1 LSDGNQQF
9 IATFKDESFELLG
22 SLEDNLLELETN
34 PSNKELLSAVF
45 RVMHTI
51 KGSAAMFGLTHISR
65 FAHEVESVL
74 AALRDGTI
82 PLTKDLIGNVLIA
95 RDHIDAMLTTAN
107 AEHEELAPDL
117 VAFLAE
123 MRAASGLP
131 QVTAPAAPPTGTSP
145 TGDSQTNMTTNAGAQ
160 AGTPT
165 GAQTEGEA
173 RRKTWHVEFKPSP
186 SIYARGINPFALL
199 KELTSLGEAVCI
211 PDFGEVPPIETLNPD
226 AFREG
231 WNVFLTTD
239 ASENRIRDVFIFVEG
254 DCELLVECIS
264 EPESANAT
272 DPAGSD
278 ETRVKK
284 LGEIL
289 IERGRITAKDLER
302 VLASHKRLGEA
313 LVEEK
318 LVSPNEVKVA
328 LETQRQLQKIQ
339 AEKAVHGDLGS
350 IRVKSEKLD
359 ELMALV
365 GELVTVHARV
375 GEAASRLDEGG
386 ELENIVEQFGR
397 LSESLRNVA
406 MSIRMVPIGP
416 TFNGFRRLVRDLSA
430 ELGKEIEL
438 ETMGTDTELDKSVI
452 DKLHDPLV
460 HIVRNSI
467 DHGIENPETRTARGK
482 PRVGKIRLGAAQAGA
497 SVEIT
502 IEDDGNGLDR
512 TAILEKAIAKGI
524 VPKGTTLPD
533 DEIFRLIMLPG
544 FSTKKTVSAI
554 SGRGVGMDVVNRQ
567 MEEIGGKVG
576 IESAEGMGTLFTL
589 RIPLTLAIIDGLLV
603 SVGEERFVL
612 PLAAVVGCMELP
624 DDAKDRRDDVIPY
637 QGQLIPFVDL
647 RSFFCAKGDASRI
660 RHAVIVTVGDAQYG
674 ILVDA
679 ILGGN
684 QTVIKPLD
692 SLYRTAKGLSGA
704 TILGDGSIALI
715 VDVEQILE
723 TVKNNGGKYN
733 GNDNTHR

>member
-1 LSDGNQQF
+1 
-9 IATFKDESFELLG
+9 
-22 SLEDNLLELETN
+22 
-34 PSNKELLSAVF
+34 
-45 RVMHTI
+45 
-51 KGSAAMFGLTHISR
+51 
-65 FAHEVESVL
+65 
-74 AALRDGTI
+74 
-82 PLTKDLIGNVLIA
+82 
-95 RDHIDAMLTTAN
+95 
-107 AEHEELAPDL
+107 
-117 VAFLAE
+117 LAE

-131 QVTAPAAPPTGTSP
+131 QATSEGKGTAATTVSANT
-145 TGDSQTNMTTNAGAQ
+145 QTNAPTTMK
-160 AGTPT
+160 
-165 GAQTEGEA
+165 TEGEA
-173 RRKTWHVEFKPSP
+173 SRKTWHVEFKPSP
-186 SIYARGINPFALL
+186 SIYSRGINPFTLL
-199 KELTSLGEAVCI
+199 RELASLGEAVCI
-211 PDFGEVPPIETLNPD
+211 PDFAKVPPIETLNPD
-226 AFREG
+226 DYREG
-231 WNVFLTTD
+231 WNIFLTTNS
-239 ASENRIRDVFIFVEG
+239 SENRIRDVFIFIEG

-264 EPESANAT
+264 EP
-272 DPAGSD
+272 DHAGAD

-289 IERGRITAKDLER
+289 IERGRITEKDLER

-339 AEKAVHGDLGS
+339 ADKAVHTDMGS

-438 ETMGTDTELDKSVI
+438 ETLGTETELDKSVI

-467 DHGIENPETRTARGK
+467 DHGIETPDVREARGK
-482 PRVGKIRLGAAQAGA
+482 PRGGKIRLGAAQAGA
-497 SVEIT
+497 NVEIT

-512 TAILEKAIAKGI
+512 AAILEKAIAKGL
-524 VPKGTTLPD
+524 VQKGQTLPE

-544 FSTKKTVSAI
+544 FSTKKIVSAI

-576 IESAEGMGTLFTL
+576 IESVEGMGTLFTL

-603 SVGEERFVL
+603 TVGSERFVL

-624 DDAKDRRDDVIPY
+624 SSAKDRRDDVIAY
-637 QGQLIPFVDL
+637 QGQLIPYVDL
-647 RSFFCAKGDASRI
+647 RSFFHADGDASPF
-660 RHAVIVTVGDAQYG
+660 RHAVIVTVGGAQYG
-674 ILVDA
+674 ILVDT

-723 TVKNNGGKYN
+723 TAKNNGGKYN
-733 GNDNTHR
+733 GNDNTHC

>member
-1 LSDGNQQF
+1 LSDVNQQF
-9 IATFKDESFELLG
+9 ITTFKEESFELLG

-74 AALRDGTI
+74 AALRDGAI

-95 RDHIDAMLTTAN
+95 RDHIDSMLAKAS
-107 AEHEELAPDL
+107 AEHEELAPEL

-131 QVTAPAAPPTGTSP
+131 QATSEGKGTAATTVSANT
-145 TGDSQTNMTTNAGAQ
+145 QTNAPTTMK
-160 AGTPT
+160 
-165 GAQTEGEA
+165 TEGEA
-173 RRKTWHVEFKPSP
+173 SRKTWHVEFKPSP
-186 SIYARGINPFALL
+186 SIYSRGINPFTLL
-199 KELTSLGEAVCI
+199 RELASLGEAVCI
-211 PDFGEVPPIETLNPD
+211 PDFAKVPPIETLNPD
-226 AFREG
+226 DYREG
-231 WNVFLTTD
+231 WNIFLTTNS
-239 ASENRIRDVFIFVEG
+239 SENRIRDVFIFIEG

-264 EPESANAT
+264 EP
-272 DPAGSD
+272 DHAGAD

-289 IERGRITAKDLER
+289 IERGRITEKDLER

-339 AEKAVHGDLGS
+339 ADKAVHTDMGS

-438 ETMGTDTELDKSVI
+438 ETLGTETELDKSVI

-467 DHGIENPETRTARGK
+467 DHGIETPDVREARGK
-482 PRVGKIRLGAAQAGA
+482 PRGGKIRLGAAQAGA
-497 SVEIT
+497 NVEIT

-512 TAILEKAIAKGI
+512 AAILEKAIAKGL
-524 VPKGTTLPD
+524 VQKGQTLPE

-544 FSTKKTVSAI
+544 FSTKKIVSAI

-576 IESAEGMGTLFTL
+576 IESVEGMGTLFTL

-603 SVGEERFVL
+603 TVGSERFVL

-624 DDAKDRRDDVIPY
+624 SSAKDRRDDVIAY
-637 QGQLIPFVDL
+637 QGQLIPYVDL
-647 RSFFCAKGDASRI
+647 RSFFHADGDASPF
-660 RHAVIVTVGDAQYG
+660 RHAVIVTVGGAQYG
-674 ILVDA
+674 ILVDT

-723 TVKNNGGKYN
+723 TAKNNGGKYN
-733 GNDNTHR
+733 GNDNTHC

>member
-1 LSDGNQQF
+1 
-9 IATFKDESFELLG
+9 
-22 SLEDNLLELETN
+22 
-34 PSNKELLSAVF
+34 
-45 RVMHTI
+45 M
-51 KGSAAMFGLTHISR
+51 
-65 FAHEVESVL
+65 L
-74 AALRDGTI
+74 AKAS
-82 PLTKDLIGNVLIA
+82 
-95 RDHIDAMLTTAN
+95 
-107 AEHEELAPDL
+107 AEHEELAPEL

-131 QVTAPAAPPTGTSP
+131 QATSEGKGTAATTVSANT
-145 TGDSQTNMTTNAGAQ
+145 QTNAPTTMK
-160 AGTPT
+160 
-165 GAQTEGEA
+165 TEGEA
-173 RRKTWHVEFKPSP
+173 SRKTWHVEFKPSP
-186 SIYARGINPFALL
+186 SIYSRGINPFTLL
-199 KELTSLGEAVCI
+199 RELASLGEAVCI
-211 PDFGEVPPIETLNPD
+211 PDFAKVPPIETLNPD
-226 AFREG
+226 DYREG
-231 WNVFLTTD
+231 WNIFLTTNS
-239 ASENRIRDVFIFVEG
+239 SENRIRDVFIFIEG

-264 EPESANAT
+264 EP
-272 DPAGSD
+272 DHAGAD

-289 IERGRITAKDLER
+289 IERGRITEKDLER

-339 AEKAVHGDLGS
+339 ADKAVHTDMGS

-438 ETMGTDTELDKSVI
+438 ETLGTETELDKSVI

-467 DHGIENPETRTARGK
+467 DHGIETPDVREARGK
-482 PRVGKIRLGAAQAGA
+482 PRGGKIRLGAAQAGA
-497 SVEIT
+497 NVEIT

-512 TAILEKAIAKGI
+512 AAILEKAIAKGL
-524 VPKGTTLPD
+524 VQKGQTLPE

-544 FSTKKTVSAI
+544 FSTKKIVSAI

-576 IESAEGMGTLFTL
+576 IESVEGMGTLFTL

-603 SVGEERFVL
+603 TVGSERFVL

-624 DDAKDRRDDVIPY
+624 SSAKDRRDDVIAY
-637 QGQLIPFVDL
+637 QGQLIPYVDL
-647 RSFFCAKGDASRI
+647 RSFFHADGDASPF
-660 RHAVIVTVGDAQYG
+660 RHAVIVTVGGAQYG
-674 ILVDA
+674 ILVDT

-723 TVKNNGGKYN
+723 TAKNNGGKYN
-733 GNDNTHR
+733 GNDNTHC

>member
-1 LSDGNQQF
+1 MSDVNQQF
-9 IATFKDESFELLG
+9 ITTFKEESFELLG

-74 AALRDGTI
+74 AALRDGAI

-95 RDHIDAMLTTAN
+95 RDHIDAMLATAS
-107 AEHEELAPDL
+107 AEHEELAPEL
-117 VAFLAE
+117 VAFLDE

-131 QVTAPAAPPTGTSP
+131 QVTNQGEGPKEA
-145 TGDSQTNMTTNAGAQ
+145 
-160 AGTPT
+160 TPT
-165 GAQTEGEA
+165 ASASTQTKAPTIAQTEGGGS
-173 RRKTWHVEFKPSP
+173 RKTWHVEFKPSP
-186 SIYARGINPFALL
+186 SIYARGINPFTLL
-199 KELTSLGEAVCI
+199 RELASLGEAVCI
-211 PDFGEVPPIETLNPD
+211 PDFAKVPPIETLNPD
-226 AFREG
+226 DYREG

-239 ASENRIRDVFIFVEG
+239 ASENRIRDVFIFIEG
-254 DCELLVECIS
+254 DCELVVECIS
-264 EPESANAT
+264 EP
-272 DPAGSD
+272 DHAGAEGAD

-289 IERGRITAKDLER
+289 IERGRITKKDLER
-302 VLASHKRLGEA
+302 VLTSHKRLGEA
-313 LVEEK
+313 LVEEN

-339 AEKAVHGDLGS
+339 ADKAVHTDMGS

-375 GEAASRLDEGG
+375 GEAAGRLDESG

-416 TFNGFRRLVRDLSA
+416 TFNGFRRLVRDLST

-438 ETMGTDTELDKSVI
+438 ETLGTETELDKSVI

-467 DHGIENPETRTARGK
+467 DHGIETPDVRAARGK
-482 PRVGKIRLGAAQAGA
+482 PQVGKIRLGAAQAGA

-512 TAILEKAIAKGI
+512 AAILEKAIAKGL
-524 VPKGTTLPD
+524 VQKGQTIPD
-533 DEIFRLIMLPG
+533 DDIFRLIMLPG
-544 FSTKKTVSAI
+544 FSTKKIVSAI

-576 IESAEGMGTLFTL
+576 IESVEGMGTLFTL

-603 SVGEERFVL
+603 TVGNERFVL
-612 PLAAVVGCMELP
+612 PLAAVVGCLELP
-624 DDAKDRRDDVIPY
+624 SGAKDRRDDVIAY
-637 QGQLIPFVDL
+637 QGQLIPYVDL
-647 RSFFCAKGDASRI
+647 RSFFRAEGDASPI
-660 RHAVIVTVGDAQYG
+660 RHAVIVTVGGAHYG
-674 ILVDA
+674 ILVDT

-723 TVKNNGGKYN
+723 TAKTNGGRYN
-733 GNDNTHR
+733 GNDNTHC

>member
-1 LSDGNQQF
+1 MSDVNQQF
-9 IATFKDESFELLG
+9 ITTFKEESFELLG

-74 AALRDGTI
+74 AALRDGAI

-95 RDHIDAMLTTAN
+95 RDHIDSMLAKAS
-107 AEHEELAPDL
+107 AEHEELAPEL

-131 QVTAPAAPPTGTSP
+131 QATSEGKGTAATTVSANT
-145 TGDSQTNMTTNAGAQ
+145 QTNAPTTMK
-160 AGTPT
+160 
-165 GAQTEGEA
+165 TEGEA
-173 RRKTWHVEFKPSP
+173 SRKTWHVEFKPSP
-186 SIYARGINPFALL
+186 SIYSRGINPFTLL
-199 KELTSLGEAVCI
+199 RELASLGEAVCI
-211 PDFGEVPPIETLNPD
+211 PDFAKVPPIETLNPD
-226 AFREG
+226 DYREG
-231 WNVFLTTD
+231 WNIFLTTNS
-239 ASENRIRDVFIFVEG
+239 SENRIRDVFIFIEG

-264 EPESANAT
+264 EP
-272 DPAGSD
+272 DHAGAD

-289 IERGRITAKDLER
+289 IERGRITEKDLER

-339 AEKAVHGDLGS
+339 ADKAVHTDMGS

-438 ETMGTDTELDKSVI
+438 ETLGTETELDKSVI

-467 DHGIENPETRTARGK
+467 DHGIETPDVREARGK
-482 PRVGKIRLGAAQAGA
+482 PRGGKIRLGAAQAGA
-497 SVEIT
+497 NVEIT

-512 TAILEKAIAKGI
+512 AAILEKAIAKGL
-524 VPKGTTLPD
+524 VQKGQTLPE

-544 FSTKKTVSAI
+544 FSTKKIVSAI

-576 IESAEGMGTLFTL
+576 IESVEGMGTLFTL

-603 SVGEERFVL
+603 TVGSERFVL

-624 DDAKDRRDDVIPY
+624 SSAKDRRDDVIAY
-637 QGQLIPFVDL
+637 QGQLIPYVDL
-647 RSFFCAKGDASRI
+647 RSFFHADGDASPF
-660 RHAVIVTVGDAQYG
+660 RHAVIVTVGGAQYG
-674 ILVDA
+674 ILVDT

-723 TVKNNGGKYN
+723 TAKNNGGKYN
-733 GNDNTHR
+733 GNDNTHC